1 MKKRILCYGDS
12 NTWGANATDHARY
25 DDDVRWTGVLANG
38 LGASYTIIEE
48 GLGGRTTVHEDPTDP
63 YRNGRDYLFPC
74 LRSHRPLDL
83 VVLMLGTN
91 DLKTR
96 FAISAW
102 DIADG
107 MRALGEIILASDAG
121 RNNKAPVLL
130 MMSPP
135 PLVKTNLLP
144 HFAGMVEKSKELA
157 TCYAA
162 VAKQLGCHYFDVGKV
177 IKTSKLDGVHWDAS
191 EHLVLGKKLTQV
203 IGKLL

>member
-25 DDDVRWTGVLANG
+25 ADNTRWTGVLAKQ
-38 LGASYTIIEE
+38 LGSPYTLIEE
-48 GLGGRTTVHEDPTDP
+48 GLNGRTTVHEDPTDP

-74 LRSHRPLDL
+74 LRSQQPLDL
-83 VVLMLGTN
+83 VILMLGTN

-96 FAISAW
+96 FSISAW

-107 MRALGEIILASDAG
+107 VRALAEIILASDAG
-121 RNNKAPVLL
+121 RNNTAPKLL
-130 MMSPP
+130 IMSPP

-144 HFAGMVEKSKELA
+144 QFTGAVEKSKHLA
-157 TCYAA
+157 KHYAD
-162 VAKQLGCHYFDVGKV
+162 VAKTLGCHYFDASKV

-191 EHLVLGKKLTQV
+191 EHEVLGKKLTEV
-203 IGKLL
+203 VKKLL